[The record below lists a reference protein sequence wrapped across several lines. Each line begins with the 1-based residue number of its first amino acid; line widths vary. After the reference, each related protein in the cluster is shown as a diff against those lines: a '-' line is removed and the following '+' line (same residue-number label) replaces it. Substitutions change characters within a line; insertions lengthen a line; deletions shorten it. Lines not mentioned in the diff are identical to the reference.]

1 MILDDLTEL
10 QRQVVDATERRVLVL
25 GGPGTGKTTT
35 ALWTARQAII
45 ASNFEPWQNVL
56 FLTFSR
62 TAVNQIVRKAPSVM
76 REVGDRIEVMT
87 FHGLAYRLL
96 TAFGRYGG
104 IGLVAPQIQTRAQS
118 KLLGRLEGS
127 WSYDELIPTAN
138 HMLDSPRVADLI
150 RVRWPLVICDEFQDT
165 GNDQWELV
173 QRVASDARMLLMA
186 DPDQMI
192 YTFVPGVSAQRIE
205 EARADADRIVELEA
219 HSHRDPS
226 GAIPALARAVYR
238 RQFDHDA
245 VASAIAESI
254 LRVTPEVT
262 DAERAAVIRDE
273 IRRMRRE
280 GCRTIAIFGM
290 TNAGV
295 AELGKELSD
304 LGVGHALIGISEAHG
319 EALAAMALL
328 GEFAVGAVEWGDAVV
343 GLATFLTACTR
354 GEAAPPLALAMIRG
368 NGVPEIVDAALTDL
382 RQELRDLG
390 DGTVGQLAETIR
402 TAWHR
407 LRVTVGARPW
417 RRAAVDFVSVASE
430 LAGLDATPET
440 MRGIADRLGRIRTR
454 SVVGHQDEGSTVSV
468 QLMNF
473 HQAKGREV
481 DGVIL
486 VYEEDEYHAR
496 RNETEPYVR
505 QARVQ
510 YVAISRARRRV
521 SVLLPVRPHPVI
533 APFARI
539 PPF

>member
-1 MILDDLTEL
+1 VIVDDLTEL
-10 QRQVVDATERRVLVL
+10 QRQVVEATERRVLVI

-35 ALWTARQAII
+35 ALWSARQAIT
-45 ASNFEPWQNVL
+45 STSFEQWQNVL

-76 REVGDRIEVMT
+76 HEVGGRIEVMT

-96 TAFGRYGG
+96 SGFGRYAGA
-104 IGLVAPQIQTRAQS
+104 GLGAPQVQTSAQAR
-118 KLLGRLEGS
+118 LLGKLEGS
-127 WSYDELIPTAN
+127 WSYAELIPMAN
-138 HMLDSPRVADLI
+138 HLLESPRVADLV
-150 RVRWPLVICDEFQDT
+150 RARWPLVICDEFQDT
-165 GNDQWELV
+165 GDDQWELV
-173 QRVASDARMLLMA
+173 QRVANGARMLLMA

-205 EARADADRIVELEA
+205 EARESADRIIELEP

-238 RQFDHDA
+238 RQFDDDA
-245 VASAIAESI
+245 VTFAVEQRI
-254 LRVTPEVT
+254 LLVTPEVS
-262 DAERAAVIRDE
+262 AAQRASVIRDE

-280 GCRTIAIFGM
+280 GCRTIGIFGM
-290 TNAGV
+290 TNVGV
-295 AELGKELSD
+295 AELGKELSE

-319 EALAAMALL
+319 EALAAMARL
-328 GEFAVGAVEWGDAVV
+328 GEFAVGTVDWGDAVI

-354 GEAAPPLALAMIRG
+354 GEAAPPLALAMVRG
-368 NGVPEIVDAALTDL
+368 DGMPAIVATALAEL
-382 RQELRDLG
+382 RQELRDEG
-390 DGTVGQLAETIR
+390 DGTVGHLAEIILS
-402 TAWHR
+402 AWYR
-407 LRVTVGARPW
+407 LKMTVGARPW
-417 RRAAVDFVSVASE
+417 RRAAVDFISVASE
-430 LAGLDATPET
+430 FAGVAATPDA
-440 MRGIADRLGRIRTR
+440 MKGISDRLGRIRTR
-454 SVVGHQDEGSTVSV
+454 SVVGNQDEGSTVSV

-486 VYEEDEYHAR
+486 VYGEDEYHAR

-521 SVLLPVRPHPVI
+521 SVLLPLRSHPVI

-539 PPF
+539 APF

>member
-1 MILDDLTEL
+1 
-10 QRQVVDATERRVLVL
+10 
-25 GGPGTGKTTT
+25 
-35 ALWTARQAII
+35 
-45 ASNFEPWQNVL
+45 
-56 FLTFSR
+56 
-62 TAVNQIVRKAPSVM
+62 
-76 REVGDRIEVMT
+76 
-87 FHGLAYRLL
+87 
-96 TAFGRYGG
+96 
-104 IGLVAPQIQTRAQS
+104 
-118 KLLGRLEGS
+118 
-127 WSYDELIPTAN
+127 
-138 HMLDSPRVADLI
+138 
-150 RVRWPLVICDEFQDT
+150 
-165 GNDQWELV
+165 
-173 QRVASDARMLLMA
+173 MLLMA

-205 EARADADRIVELEA
+205 EARAGADRIIELEP

-238 RQFDHDA
+238 RQFNDEA
-245 VASAIAESI
+245 VASAIAQGI
-254 LRVTPEVT
+254 LRVKPQVT

-304 LGVGHALIGISEAHG
+304 VGVGHALIGISEAHG

-328 GEFAVGAVEWGDAVV
+328 GEFAVGAVDWGDAVV

-354 GEAAPPLALAMIRG
+354 GEAAPPLALAMVRG
-368 NGVPEIVDAALTDL
+368 EGVPEIVATALTDL

-390 DGTVGQLAETIR
+390 DGTVGLLAEAIR
-402 TAWHR
+402 TAWYR

-430 LAGLDATPET
+430 LAGIEATPGA
-440 MRGIADRLGRIRTR
+440 MSGIADRLGRIRTR

-486 VYEEDEYHAR
+486 AYGEDEFHAR
-496 RNETEPYVR
+496 RNEIEPYVR

-521 SVLLPVRPHPVI
+521 SVLLPPRPHPVI
-533 APFARI
+533 APLAQI
-539 PPF
+539 VPF